1 MKPIDLIYLY
11 LCVTGNKNSFC
22 ITLKSKK
29 SKSAQHEW
37 FLMRVLL
44 AAACYTVVKLC
55 VLCVWWQDMKP
66 VPLLL
71 LLSSV
76 LLSSHLRPAA
86 GRPRA
91 LPGWLDGSGRLQTQR
106 LDEVLLRAAAAGDSA
121 ASDPLGDNLLRL
133 FQRRTPDPLLLLP
146 SEEESRDE
154 AVRTAAAAAQLL
166 KRSEEPPLSIDLTF
180 HLLRN
185 MIQMAKME
193 SQREQ
198 AQLNRK
204 VLDEVGK

>member
-1 MKPIDLIYLY
+1 
-11 LCVTGNKNSFC
+11 
-22 ITLKSKK
+22 
-29 SKSAQHEW
+29 
-37 FLMRVLL
+37 
-44 AAACYTVVKLC
+44 
-55 VLCVWWQDMKP
+55 MKP

-86 GRPRA
+86 GRPRI
-91 LPGWLDGSGRLQTQR
+91 LPGWLDGSGRLQTQQ
-106 LDEVLLRAAAAGDSA
+106 LDEVLLRAAAAGDSS
-121 ASDPLGDNLLRL
+121 ASDLLGDHLLRFL
-133 FQRRTPDPLLLLP
+133 QKRNPDPLHLLSP
-146 SEEESRDE
+146 AGESEEQRHAEE
-154 AVRTAAAAAQLL
+154 EEEQAVRTAVQLL

>member
-1 MKPIDLIYLY
+1 
-11 LCVTGNKNSFC
+11 
-22 ITLKSKK
+22 
-29 SKSAQHEW
+29 
-37 FLMRVLL
+37 
-44 AAACYTVVKLC
+44 
-55 VLCVWWQDMKP
+55 MKP

-76 LLSSHLRPAA
+76 LLTQHLRPAA
-86 GRPRA
+86 GRPRI
-91 LPGWLDGSGRLQTQR
+91 LPGWLDGSGRLQTQQ
-106 LDEVLLRAAAAGDSA
+106 LDEVLLRAAAAGDST
-121 ASDPLGDNLLRL
+121 ASNLLGDNILRFL
-133 FQRRTPDPLLLLP
+133 QRRNLDPLHLLP
-146 SEEESRDE
+146 PEDESEDE
-154 AVRTAAAAAQLL
+154 AVRTAVQLL

-193 SQREQ
+193 SQKEQ

>member
-1 MKPIDLIYLY
+1 
-11 LCVTGNKNSFC
+11 
-22 ITLKSKK
+22 
-29 SKSAQHEW
+29 
-37 FLMRVLL
+37 
-44 AAACYTVVKLC
+44 
-55 VLCVWWQDMKP
+55 MKP

-86 GRPRA
+86 GRPRVV
-91 LPGWLDGSGRLQTQR
+91 PGWLNGSGRLQTQQ
-106 LDEVLLRAAAAGDSA
+106 LDEVLLRAAAAGDST
-121 ASDPLGDNLLRL
+121 ASDLLGDNILRFL
-133 FQRRTPDPLLLLP
+133 QRRNPDPLRLLP
-146 SEEESRDE
+146 PGEESDEE
-154 AVRTAAAAAQLL
+154 AVRTAAQLL

>member
-1 MKPIDLIYLY
+1 
-11 LCVTGNKNSFC
+11 
-22 ITLKSKK
+22 
-29 SKSAQHEW
+29 
-37 FLMRVLL
+37 
-44 AAACYTVVKLC
+44 
-55 VLCVWWQDMKP
+55 MKP

-86 GRPRA
+86 GRPRI
-91 LPGWLDGSGRLQTQR
+91 LPGWLDGSGRLQTQQ
-106 LDEVLLRAAAAGDSA
+106 LDEVLLRAAAAGDST
-121 ASDPLGDNLLRL
+121 ASDLLGDNILRFL
-133 FQRRTPDPLLLLP
+133 QRRDPDPLRLLP
-146 SEEESRDE
+146 PEEEREDE
-154 AVRTAAAAAQLL
+154 AARTAAQLL

>member
-1 MKPIDLIYLY
+1 
-11 LCVTGNKNSFC
+11 
-22 ITLKSKK
+22 
-29 SKSAQHEW
+29 
-37 FLMRVLL
+37 
-44 AAACYTVVKLC
+44 
-55 VLCVWWQDMKP
+55 MKP

>member
-1 MKPIDLIYLY
+1 MKP
-11 LCVTGNKNSFC
+11 
-22 ITLKSKK
+22 
-29 SKSAQHEW
+29 A
-37 FLMRVLL
+37 
-44 AAACYTVVKLC
+44 
-55 VLCVWWQDMKP
+55 
-66 VPLLL
+66 PLLL

-86 GRPRA
+86 GRPRI
-91 LPGWLDGSGRLQTQR
+91 LPGWLDGSGRLQTQQ
-106 LDEVLLRAAAAGDSA
+106 LEEILLRAAAAAAAGDSS
-121 ASDPLGDNLLRL
+121 ASALPGDNLLRFL
-133 FQRRTPDPLLLLP
+133 QRRNPDPLRLLP
-146 SEEESRDE
+146 TEEENEE
-154 AVRTAAAAAQLL
+154 AVRTVAQLL

>member
-1 MKPIDLIYLY
+1 M
-11 LCVTGNKNSFC
+11 
-22 ITLKSKK
+22 
-29 SKSAQHEW
+29 KSA
-37 FLMRVLL
+37 
-44 AAACYTVVKLC
+44 
-55 VLCVWWQDMKP
+55 
-66 VPLLL
+66 PLLL

-86 GRPRA
+86 GRPRTF
-91 LPGWLDGSGRLQTQR
+91 PGWLDGSGRLQQTQQM
-106 LDEVLLRAAAAGDSA
+106 DEMLLRAAAAGDSS
-121 ASDPLGDNLLRL
+121 ASDLLSDNILRFL
-133 FQRRTPDPLLLLP
+133 QRRSPDHLHLLP
-146 SEEESRDE
+146 PEEDESDDG
-154 AVRTAAAAAQLL
+154 AVRTAAQLL

>member
-1 MKPIDLIYLY
+1 
-11 LCVTGNKNSFC
+11 
-22 ITLKSKK
+22 
-29 SKSAQHEW
+29 
-37 FLMRVLL
+37 
-44 AAACYTVVKLC
+44 
-55 VLCVWWQDMKP
+55 MKP

-86 GRPRA
+86 GRPRFF
-91 LPGWLDGSGRLQTQR
+91 PGLLDGSGRLQTQR
-106 LDEVLLRAAAAGDSA
+106 LDDVLLKASADGAA
-121 ASDPLGDNLLRL
+121 ASDLLGDNVLRFLQRRDPDRLRL
-133 FQRRTPDPLLLLP
+133 LP
-146 SEEESRDE
+146 EEEEEGAEE
-154 AVRTAAAAAQLL
+154 ALRSAAQLQL

>member
-1 MKPIDLIYLY
+1 
-11 LCVTGNKNSFC
+11 
-22 ITLKSKK
+22 
-29 SKSAQHEW
+29 
-37 FLMRVLL
+37 
-44 AAACYTVVKLC
+44 
-55 VLCVWWQDMKP
+55 MKP

-86 GRPRA
+86 GRPRS
-91 LPGWLDGSGRLQTQR
+91 LPGWLDGTSRLQTQQV
-106 LDEVLLRAAAAGDSA
+106 DDVLLRAATEGA
-121 ASDPLGDNLLRL
+121 ASDLVGDHLLRL
-133 FQRRTPDPLLLLP
+133 LQRRDPDRLHLLLP
-146 SEEESRDE
+146 EVDGEEAEEDE
-154 AVRTAAAAAQLL
+154 ALRTAEQLL

-185 MIQMAKME
+185 MIQIAKME

>member
-1 MKPIDLIYLY
+1 
-11 LCVTGNKNSFC
+11 
-22 ITLKSKK
+22 
-29 SKSAQHEW
+29 
-37 FLMRVLL
+37 
-44 AAACYTVVKLC
+44 
-55 VLCVWWQDMKP
+55 MKP

-76 LLSSHLRPAA
+76 LLSSHLRPTA
-86 GRPRA
+86 GRPRT
-91 LPGWLDGSGRLQTQR
+91 LPGWLDGSGRVQTQH
-106 LDEVLLRAAAAGDSA
+106 LDELLLRAAAPGNSA
-121 ASDPLGDNLLRL
+121 ASDLLGEHILKFLQKRN
-133 FQRRTPDPLLLLP
+133 PDPLQLLSP
-146 SEEESRDE
+146 EEENEEE
-154 AVRTAAAAAQLL
+154 AREALRTVSQLL

>member
-1 MKPIDLIYLY
+1 MK
-11 LCVTGNKNSFC
+11 S
-22 ITLKSKK
+22 
-29 SKSAQHEW
+29 
-37 FLMRVLL
+37 
-44 AAACYTVVKLC
+44 
-55 VLCVWWQDMKP
+55 

-76 LLSSHLRPAA
+76 LLSSHLRLAA
-86 GRPRA
+86 GRPHS
-91 LPGWLDGSGRLQTQR
+91 LPGWLDGRLQTQQ
-106 LDEVLLRAAAAGDSA
+106 LEEVLLRAAAAGDST
-121 ASDPLGDNLLRL
+121 ASELLGENLLKLVQSRNQDPLNLL
-133 FQRRTPDPLLLLP
+133 TP
-146 SEEESRDE
+146 EEETEDE
-154 AVRTAAAAAQLL
+154 AVRAAAAQLL
-166 KRSEEPPLSIDLTF
+166 KRSEDPPLSIDLTF

>member
-1 MKPIDLIYLY
+1 
-11 LCVTGNKNSFC
+11 
-22 ITLKSKK
+22 
-29 SKSAQHEW
+29 
-37 FLMRVLL
+37 
-44 AAACYTVVKLC
+44 
-55 VLCVWWQDMKP
+55 MKP

-86 GRPRA
+86 GRPRTF
-91 LPGWLDGSGRLQTQR
+91 PGWLDGSGRLQTQQM
-106 LDEVLLRAAAAGDSA
+106 DEVLLRAAAAGDST
-121 ASDPLGDNLLRL
+121 ASDLVGDSILRFL
-133 FQRRTPDPLLLLP
+133 QRRNPGHLHLLP
-146 SEEESRDE
+146 TEEESEDE
-154 AVRTAAAAAQLL
+154 AVRTAAQLL

>member
-1 MKPIDLIYLY
+1 
-11 LCVTGNKNSFC
+11 
-22 ITLKSKK
+22 
-29 SKSAQHEW
+29 
-37 FLMRVLL
+37 
-44 AAACYTVVKLC
+44 
-55 VLCVWWQDMKP
+55 MKP

-86 GRPRA
+86 GRPRT
-91 LPGWLDGSGRLQTQR
+91 LPGWLDGSGRLRTQQ
-106 LDEVLLRAAAAGDSA
+106 LDHVLLRAAAAGDGTA
-121 ASDPLGDNLLRL
+121 ADLLGDSILKFLQKRNLNPLRL
-133 FQRRTPDPLLLLP
+133 LP
-146 SEEESRDE
+146 PEEESEEDE
-154 AVRTAAAAAQLL
+154 AVRTAAQLL
-166 KRSEEPPLSIDLTF
+166 WKRNEEPPLSIDLTF

-185 MIQMAKME
+185 MIQMAKIE

>member
-1 MKPIDLIYLY
+1 
-11 LCVTGNKNSFC
+11 
-22 ITLKSKK
+22 
-29 SKSAQHEW
+29 
-37 FLMRVLL
+37 
-44 AAACYTVVKLC
+44 
-55 VLCVWWQDMKP
+55 MKP

-86 GRPRA
+86 GRPRV
-91 LPGWLDGSGRLQTQR
+91 LPGWLDGSGGRLQTQR
-106 LDEVLLRAAAAGDSA
+106 LDEVLLRAAAAGDST
-121 ASDPLGDNLLRL
+121 ASDLLGDSILRFL
-133 FQRRTPDPLLLLP
+133 QRRNEDRLHLLP
-146 SEEESRDE
+146 AEEESEDE
-154 AVRTAAAAAQLL
+154 AVRTAAAQLL

>member
-1 MKPIDLIYLY
+1 
-11 LCVTGNKNSFC
+11 
-22 ITLKSKK
+22 
-29 SKSAQHEW
+29 
-37 FLMRVLL
+37 
-44 AAACYTVVKLC
+44 
-55 VLCVWWQDMKP
+55 MKP
-66 VPLLL
+66 VPVLL

-76 LLSSHLRPAA
+76 LLSSHLRPAT
-86 GRPRA
+86 GRPRTF
-91 LPGWLDGSGRLQTQR
+91 PGWLDGSGRLQTQQ
-106 LDEVLLRAAAAGDSA
+106 LDEVLLRAAAAGDST
-121 ASDPLGDNLLRL
+121 ASDLLGDNIMRFL
-133 FQRRTPDPLLLLP
+133 QRRNLDVLHLLP
-146 SEEESRDE
+146 PGEESEEAEE
-154 AVRTAAAAAQLL
+154 AAMRTAAQLL

>member
-1 MKPIDLIYLY
+1 MHFPDDSVVNCHLHEYLW
-11 LCVTGNKNSFC
+11 LQN
-22 ITLKSKK
+22 
-29 SKSAQHEW
+29 
-37 FLMRVLL
+37 
-44 AAACYTVVKLC
+44 
-55 VLCVWWQDMKP
+55 MKP

-86 GRPRA
+86 GRPRV
-91 LPGWLDGSGRLQTQR
+91 LPGWLDGSGRLQTQTP
-106 LDEVLLRAAAAGDSA
+106 DQALLRAAAAGDSA
-121 ASDPLGDNLLRL
+121 ASDLLGDSILRFL
-133 FQRRTPDPLLLLP
+133 QRRNPEPRRLLP
-146 SEEESRDE
+146 PEEESEEEEEE
-154 AVRTAAAAAQLL
+154 AVRTAAQLL

>member
-1 MKPIDLIYLY
+1 MEHFAATSLT
-11 LCVTGNKNSFC
+11 V
-22 ITLKSKK
+22 
-29 SKSAQHEW
+29 HE
-37 FLMRVLL
+37 LL
-44 AAACYTVVKLC
+44 RL
-55 VLCVWWQDMKP
+55 QDMKP
-66 VPLLL
+66 VTLLL

-86 GRPRA
+86 GRPRVF
-91 LPGWLDGSGRLQTQR
+91 PGWMDGSSGGRLQTQR
-106 LDEVLLRAAAAGDSA
+106 LDEVLLRAAAAGDSNA
-121 ASDPLGDNLLRL
+121 AAGLLGGNVLRLLQRRNPEHLRLLRG
-133 FQRRTPDPLLLLP
+133 D
-146 SEEESRDE
+146 SEEEEEEEE
-154 AVRTAAAAAQLL
+154 AVRTAVQLL

>member
-1 MKPIDLIYLY
+1 
-11 LCVTGNKNSFC
+11 
-22 ITLKSKK
+22 
-29 SKSAQHEW
+29 
-37 FLMRVLL
+37 
-44 AAACYTVVKLC
+44 
-55 VLCVWWQDMKP
+55 MKP

-76 LLSSHLRPAA
+76 LLSSHLRYVA
-86 GRPRA
+86 GRPRT
-91 LPGWLDGSGRLQTQR
+91 LPSWLDGSGRLQTQQ
-106 LDEVLLRAAAAGDSA
+106 LEEVLLRAAAAGDGT
-121 ASDPLGDNLLRL
+121 ASELLSENLLKLFQNRNQDPLNLL
-133 FQRRTPDPLLLLP
+133 TP
-146 SEEESRDE
+146 EEETENE
-154 AVRTAAAAAQLL
+154 AVRAAAAQLL

-198 AQLNRK
+198 AELNRQ

>member
-1 MKPIDLIYLY
+1 
-11 LCVTGNKNSFC
+11 
-22 ITLKSKK
+22 
-29 SKSAQHEW
+29 
-37 FLMRVLL
+37 
-44 AAACYTVVKLC
+44 
-55 VLCVWWQDMKP
+55 MKP

-76 LLSSHLRPAA
+76 LLSSHLHPAA
-86 GRPRA
+86 GRPRS
-91 LPGWLDGSGRLQTQR
+91 LPGWLDGRLQTQQ
-106 LDEVLLRAAAAGDSA
+106 LEEVLLRAAAAGDST
-121 ASDPLGDNLLRL
+121 ASELLSENILKLIQSRNQEHL
-133 FQRRTPDPLLLLP
+133 TLLTPV
-146 SEEESRDE
+146 EEETEDE
-154 AVRTAAAAAQLL
+154 AVRAAAAQLL
-166 KRSEEPPLSIDLTF
+166 LKRSEDPPLSIDLTF

>member
-1 MKPIDLIYLY
+1 
-11 LCVTGNKNSFC
+11 
-22 ITLKSKK
+22 
-29 SKSAQHEW
+29 
-37 FLMRVLL
+37 
-44 AAACYTVVKLC
+44 
-55 VLCVWWQDMKP
+55 MKP

-86 GRPRA
+86 GRPRV
-91 LPGWLDGSGRLQTQR
+91 LPGWLDGSDRLQTQQ
-106 LDEVLLRAAAAGDSA
+106 LDEVLLRAAAAGDST
-121 ASDPLGDNLLRL
+121 ASDLLDDNILRFL
-133 FQRRTPDPLLLLP
+133 QRRNPDPLRLLSP
-146 SEEESRDE
+146 EEEREDE
-154 AVRTAAAAAQLL
+154 AMRTAAQLL

>member
-1 MKPIDLIYLY
+1 
-11 LCVTGNKNSFC
+11 
-22 ITLKSKK
+22 
-29 SKSAQHEW
+29 
-37 FLMRVLL
+37 
-44 AAACYTVVKLC
+44 
-55 VLCVWWQDMKP
+55 MKP

-86 GRPRA
+86 GRPRI
-91 LPGWLDGSGRLQTQR
+91 LPGWLDGSGRLQTQQ
-106 LDEVLLRAAAAGDSA
+106 LDEVLLRAAAAGDST
-121 ASDPLGDNLLRL
+121 ASDLLGDNILRFLQRRNLNPLRL
-133 FQRRTPDPLLLLP
+133 LP
-146 SEEESRDE
+146 PQEESEDE
-154 AVRTAAAAAQLL
+154 AVRTAVQLL
-166 KRSEEPPLSIDLTF
+166 KRSEDPPLSIDLTF

>member
-1 MKPIDLIYLY
+1 
-11 LCVTGNKNSFC
+11 
-22 ITLKSKK
+22 
-29 SKSAQHEW
+29 
-37 FLMRVLL
+37 
-44 AAACYTVVKLC
+44 
-55 VLCVWWQDMKP
+55 MKP

-86 GRPRA
+86 GRPRI
-91 LPGWLDGSGRLQTQR
+91 LPGWLDSSGPLQTQQ
-106 LDEVLLRAAAAGDSA
+106 LGQVLLRAAAAGDST
-121 ASDPLGDNLLRL
+121 ASDLLGDNILRFLQKRNLNPLRL
-133 FQRRTPDPLLLLP
+133 LP
-146 SEEESRDE
+146 PEEEIEKDE
-154 AVRTAAAAAQLL
+154 AVRTAAQLW
-166 KRSEEPPLSIDLTF
+166 KRNEDPPLSIDLTF

-185 MIQMAKME
+185 MIQMAQIE

>member
-1 MKPIDLIYLY
+1 
-11 LCVTGNKNSFC
+11 
-22 ITLKSKK
+22 
-29 SKSAQHEW
+29 
-37 FLMRVLL
+37 
-44 AAACYTVVKLC
+44 
-55 VLCVWWQDMKP
+55 MKP

-71 LLSSV
+71 LLSSA

-86 GRPRA
+86 GRPRS
-91 LPGWLDGSGRLQTQR
+91 LPGWLDGSSRVQTQQME
-106 LDEVLLRAAAAGDSA
+106 DVLLRAATDSA
-121 ASDPLGDNLLRL
+121 AADQAGDNLLRL
-133 FQRRTPDPLLLLP
+133 LQRRDPELLHLLP
-146 SEEESRDE
+146 TEIDGEEGE
-154 AVRTAAAAAQLL
+154 ALRTAAQLL

>member
-1 MKPIDLIYLY
+1 MGASLPRELEVFEVALQIPVIVKLSQVQLHQLKKNMTMKP
-11 LCVTGNKNSFC
+11 
-22 ITLKSKK
+22 
-29 SKSAQHEW
+29 A
-37 FLMRVLL
+37 
-44 AAACYTVVKLC
+44 
-55 VLCVWWQDMKP
+55 
-66 VPLLL
+66 PLLL

-86 GRPRA
+86 GRPHS
-91 LPGWLDGSGRLQTQR
+91 LPGWLDGSSRLQTQQM
-106 LDEVLLRAAAAGDSA
+106 DDVLLRAATDSA
-121 ASDPLGDNLLRL
+121 ASDLVGDKLLRL
-133 FQRRTPDPLLLLP
+133 FQWRDPDRLHLLQPKVHGEEDEVLRT
-146 SEEESRDE
+146 
-154 AVRTAAAAAQLL
+154 AAQLL

-193 SQREQ
+193 IQREQ

>member
-1 MKPIDLIYLY
+1 
-11 LCVTGNKNSFC
+11 
-22 ITLKSKK
+22 
-29 SKSAQHEW
+29 
-37 FLMRVLL
+37 
-44 AAACYTVVKLC
+44 
-55 VLCVWWQDMKP
+55 MKP

-76 LLSSHLRPAA
+76 LLTSHLRPAA
-86 GRPRA
+86 GRPRV
-91 LPGWLDGSGRLQTQR
+91 LPGWLDGSGGRLQTQR
-106 LDEVLLRAAAAGDSA
+106 LDEVLLRAAAAGDSTA
-121 ASDPLGDNLLRL
+121 ADLLGDSILRF
-133 FQRRTPDPLLLLP
+133 FQRRSPDHVHLLP
-146 SEEESRDE
+146 AEEEEREDE
-154 AVRTAAAAAQLL
+154 AVRTAAQLL

>member
-1 MKPIDLIYLY
+1 
-11 LCVTGNKNSFC
+11 
-22 ITLKSKK
+22 
-29 SKSAQHEW
+29 
-37 FLMRVLL
+37 
-44 AAACYTVVKLC
+44 
-55 VLCVWWQDMKP
+55 MKP

-86 GRPRA
+86 GRPRIF
-91 LPGWLDGSGRLQTQR
+91 PGWLDGSGRLQTQQ
-106 LDEVLLRAAAAGDSA
+106 LDEMLLRAAAAGDSP
-121 ASDPLGDNLLRL
+121 ASELLGENILRFL
-133 FQRRTPDPLLLLP
+133 QRRNPDPLRLLP
-146 SEEESRDE
+146 PEEESEEE
-154 AVRTAAAAAQLL
+154 AVRTAAQLL

-180 HLLRN
+180 HLLRS

-193 SQREQ
+193 SLREQ

>member
-1 MKPIDLIYLY
+1 
-11 LCVTGNKNSFC
+11 
-22 ITLKSKK
+22 
-29 SKSAQHEW
+29 
-37 FLMRVLL
+37 
-44 AAACYTVVKLC
+44 
-55 VLCVWWQDMKP
+55 MKP

-86 GRPRA
+86 GRPRFF
-91 LPGWLDGSGRLQTQR
+91 PGWLDGSDRLQTQQ
-106 LDEVLLRAAAAGDSA
+106 LDEVLLRAASDSS
-121 ASDPLGDNLLRL
+121 ASDLQDDNLLRL
-133 FQRRTPDPLLLLP
+133 LQRRNTDHLHLLSP
-146 SEEESRDE
+146 EEEGEDE
-154 AVRTAAAAAQLL
+154 ALRTAALLL
-166 KRSEEPPLSIDLTF
+166 KRSDDPPLSIDLTF